1 MTKKKKRTIAIIG
14 FMLGCVLMGIVG
26 WTATVESERQ
36 SLMDS
41 VTAMAVTEPAY
52 GGD

>member
-1 MTKKKKRTIAIIG
+1 MKKKRAIAILG
-14 FMLGCVLMGIVG
+14 FMFGCILIGIVG

-36 SLMDS
+36 SLVDS